1 MMVLVWLRFHFQ
13 NRYNNIES
21 DHSKRVLSQMDDIK
35 DVMISNIDK
44 ILQRG
49 EKLELVIDKTNDLA
63 DAATVACIP
72 LTRQL

>member
-1 MMVLVWLRFHFQ
+1 
-13 NRYNNIES
+13 
-21 DHSKRVLSQMDDIK
+21 MDDIK

-63 DAATVACIP
+63 DAATVAA
-72 LTRQL
+72 T